1 MEQISREFIN
11 IWARIVE
18 WFDVFAANFH
28 TTDLL
33 LGGILAA
40 TAFLLGRLILAL
52 VFRKL
57 KLKGLRISANLFMA
71 LLAVGVFLLFQ
82 QFNPFG
88 YAKQVIGG
96 ALFIIGLFVLMRVS
110 EAVFIKR
117 RAAAGKKFDIP
128 VIVRDIIGLIVIVV
142 AALISMKVFLG
153 FEITA
158 LIATGTVISAVIGLA
173 LQSTLSNIF
182 AGVALQMEK
191 PFDVGDW
198 VTIAG
203 YTGEVVEMSWR
214 STRIRNLEDNHIY
227 LPNSSVSAAE
237 IYNFSRPTRV
247 SARLLEVGVNYG
259 TPPNKVKNVLREAVN
274 SCEGV
279 LKRPPVTVRLIEY
292 GDFAITY
299 RIRFWL
305 DDFPRYMQIE
315 DDVMT
320 SIWYYFKR
328 NDIVIPF
335 PIRNVSL
342 KTIDPEKEE
351 EARVKELKALAQFI
365 DDIPILDPLTPK
377 ELLKLAEKV
386 KLNAYAA
393 GEALT
398 RQGDEGDA
406 FFIVKSGE
414 VKVSVA
420 EGRREVDIGRFGEG
434 YFFGEMSLLTGE
446 RRAATITALVDTEVI
461 VIDKAAFNEILHNKP
476 SIAKAMS
483 KVIEK
488 RKQQIADKALDE
500 DEVTEVVIEEDNEY
514 SAEKILKRI
523 KNFFELD

>member
-11 IWARIVE
+11 IWSRIVE
-18 WFDVFAANFH
+18 WFAVFAANFH
-28 TTDLL
+28 TTDLF

-40 TAFLLGRLILAL
+40 ITFLLGRLILAL

-57 KLKGLRISANLFMA
+57 KLKRLRISVNLFMT
-71 LLAVGVFLLFQ
+71 LLAVGVFFLFQ

-96 ALFIIGLFVLMRVS
+96 ALFIIGLFLLMRVS
-110 EAVFIKR
+110 EAVFIER
-117 RAAAGKKFDIP
+117 SAAAGKKFDIP
-128 VIVRDIIGLIVIVV
+128 AIVRDLIALTVIVV

-182 AGVALQMEK
+182 AGVALQIEK

-203 YTGEVVEMSWR
+203 YTGEVVEMNWR
-214 STRIRNLEDNHIY
+214 STRVRNLEDNHIY
-227 LPNSSVSAAE
+227 LPNASVSAGE

-259 TPPNKVKNVLREAVN
+259 VPPNKVKNVLREAIN

-279 LKRPPVTVRLIEY
+279 LKRPAATVRLIEY

-305 DDFPRYMQIE
+305 DRFPQHMQIE
-315 DDVMT
+315 DSVMT
-320 SIWYYFKR
+320 AIWYYFKR

-335 PIRNVSL
+335 PIRDVNMTTV
-342 KTIDPEKEE
+342 DPALVE
-351 EARVKELKALAQFI
+351 EARQTELKALAQFI
-365 DDIPILDPLTPK
+365 DDIPILDPLNPK

-386 KLNAYAA
+386 KLQTYAA
-393 GEALT
+393 GEALVK
-398 RQGDEGDA
+398 QGDEGDA
-406 FFIVKSGE
+406 FFIVRSGE
-414 VKVSVA
+414 VKLSVT
-420 EGRREVDIGRFGEG
+420 EHRREVEIGRFGES

-446 RRAATITALVDTEVI
+446 RRAATVTALMDTDVV
-461 VIDKAAFNEILHNKP
+461 VIDRMAFDEILRSKP

-488 RKQQIADKALDE
+488 RKKQIAEKALDE
-500 DEVTEVVIEEDNEY
+500 DEIKEISKEEDSEY
-514 SAEKILKRI
+514 TAEKVLKRI
-523 KNFFELD
+523 KNFFDLD